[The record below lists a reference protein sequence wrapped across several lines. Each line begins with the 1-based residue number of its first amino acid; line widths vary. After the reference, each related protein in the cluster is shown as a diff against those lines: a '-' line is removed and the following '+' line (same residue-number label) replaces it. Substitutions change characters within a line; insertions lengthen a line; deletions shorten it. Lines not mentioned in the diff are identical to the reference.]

1 MEKFHV
7 IPGPDEQYQVRTRN
21 ELYTVTFDEPEKR
34 AIFEAIMVG
43 LENGD
48 RVELRGFGSFE
59 IRAWEGRIGRNPR
72 TGVVVHVVPKRHV
85 RFRGSKQLQERMTAA
100 RPE

>member
-1 MEKFHV
+1 MTRAELIERLV
-7 IPGPDEQYQVRTRN
+7 AEYPGLTKKDLQRVVE
-21 ELYTVTFDEPEKR
+21 
-34 AIFEAIMVG
+34 AIFEAITAG

-59 IRAWEGRIGRNPR
+59 VRARNARIGRNPR
-72 TGVVVHVVPKRHV
+72 TGGIVPVAAKRHV
-85 RFRGSKQLQERMTAA
+85 LFRGSKKLQRTMTAA

>member
-1 MEKFHV
+1 MTRTELIEKLAADY
-7 IPGPDEQYQVRTRN
+7 PGLTKKD
-21 ELYTVTFDEPEKR
+21 LKR
-34 AIFEAIMVG
+34 VVEAIFEAIMVG

>member
-1 MEKFHV
+1 MTRAELIERLV
-7 IPGPDEQYQVRTRN
+7 AEYPGLTKKDLQRVVE
-21 ELYTVTFDEPEKR
+21 
-34 AIFEAIMVG
+34 AIFEAITAG

-59 IRAWEGRIGRNPR
+59 VRARVGRIGRNPR
-72 TGVVVHVVPKRHV
+72 TGGIVQVAAKQHVL
-85 RFRGSKQLQERMTAA
+85 FRGSKQLQRTMTAV

>member
-1 MEKFHV
+1 MTRTELIEKLAADY
-7 IPGPDEQYQVRTRN
+7 PGLTKKD
-21 ELYTVTFDEPEKR
+21 LKR
-34 AIFEAIMVG
+34 VVEAIFEAIMAG

>member
-1 MEKFHV
+1 MTRAELIERLV
-7 IPGPDEQYQVRTRN
+7 AEYPGLTKKDLQRVVE
-21 ELYTVTFDEPEKR
+21 
-34 AIFEAIMVG
+34 AIFEAITAG

-59 IRAWEGRIGRNPR
+59 VRARNARIGRNPR
-72 TGVVVHVVPKRHV
+72 TGGIVQVVPKRHV
-85 RFRGSKQLQERMTAA
+85 RFRGSKQLQRTMTAA